1 MNNAICMQFTSPSV
15 WWIGAFFVPIETAAI
30 WRGEHG
36 GRNAITQ
43 NDNVG
48 RDLNIFVFL

>member
-1 MNNAICMQFTSPSV
+1 MHAIHITKCLV
-15 WWIGAFFVPIETAAI
+15 DRGVFVPIETAAI

-36 GRNAITQ
+36 GRNVITQ

>member
-1 MNNAICMQFTSPSV
+1 MHAIHITKCLV
-15 WWIGAFFVPIETAAI
+15 DRGVFVPIETAAI
-30 WRGEHG
+30 WRREHG

>member
-1 MNNAICMQFTSPSV
+1 MHAIHIAKCLV
-15 WWIGAFFVPIETAAI
+15 DWGVFVPIVTAAI

-48 RDLNIFVFL
+48 GDLNIFSFL